1 MKKFKCNSFDELIL
15 SIDEIEFKYS
25 ECSVM
30 SEKEHEKYAHVELI
44 LKSPCGHYAEALVT
58 SDEKLPGKK
67 NIKSGEYDGMLID
80 RDVAMA
86 IAKLTKAYQ
95 DRQQEDRE
103 KLELD
108 RKLRGQG
115 KKAKK

>member
-1 MKKFKCNSFDELIL
+1 
-15 SIDEIEFKYS
+15 
-25 ECSVM
+25 
-30 SEKEHEKYAHVELI
+30 
-44 LKSPCGHYAEALVT
+44 
-58 SDEKLPGKK
+58 
-67 NIKSGEYDGMLID
+67 MLID